1 MSNFKCIFCGSDMV
15 ESGLD
20 YDDGKI
26 HCKCQ
31 ECGETF
37 TDVHIS
43 FCDECGKQ
51 LLKDEAIV
59 YDGMQFCSEECLENY
74 KKNN

>member
-1 MSNFKCIFCGSDMV
+1 MELNEALLKIKKHSINKEFEKQTEEEKKYNEFIF
-15 ESGLD
+15 LKN
-20 YDDGKI
+20 KI
-26 HCKCQ
+26 L
-31 ECGETF
+31 
-37 TDVHIS
+37 S
-43 FCDECGKQ
+43 FCDECGEQ